1 MKNKFFKF
9 NNFTFLIILIIG
21 ISIPSIIF
29 AAFIKVNTEDSISA
43 GDTSIINIYL
53 DTEGKNIN
61 SVDGVISLND
71 KSSSKF
77 EIKDISLANSVFS
90 MWPRKPILENNRIS
104 FIGGVPGGVSGENL
118 LLFKIILKV
127 NEPGEFIIS
136 PNNVVAYLNDG
147 LGTSLNITPK
157 DSVVSILS
165 PTEDSQDKWQ
175 EIVSNDHTPPMSFE
189 IILIQDENLYDG
201 KKFISFEAIDNE
213 SGISH
218 YEVKEGIYPIVRA
231 EMNYVLI
238 DQKRKPDITV
248 IAYDKAGNIQVSIL
262 KHKVN
267 NYFIV
272 FIVIIILF
280 MHQLIKRFRKSKNKI
295 NV

>member
-61 SVDGVISLND
+61 TVDGVISLND

-90 MWPRKPILENNRIS
+90 MWPRKPMLENKKIS

-136 PNNVVAYLNDG
+136 PTNVIAYLNDG
-147 LGTSLNITPK
+147 LGTSLNISSK
-157 DSVVSILS
+157 ESVVSVLS
-165 PTEDSQDKWQ
+165 ASEDLQDKWQ
-175 EIVSNDHTPPMSFE
+175 EIVSNDHMPPMSFE

-218 YEVKEGIYPIVRA
+218 YEVKEGNRGSARSESPYI
-231 EMNYVLI
+231 LI
-238 DQKRKPDITV
+238 DQDRSSKITV
-248 IAYDKAGNIQVSIL
+248 TAYDKAGNLYVSTL
-262 KHKVN
+262 KPKIN
-267 NYFIV
+267 NYYGI
-272 FIVIIILF
+272 FIVIIILMYLF
-280 MHQLIKRFRKSKNKI
+280 IKRIRKNKI
-295 NV
+295 NAQ